1 MSKRG
6 VDLARM
12 YARKRGKS
20 GSKRV
25 YRDKP
30 PEWVKLSPQEIEQLI
45 VDLAKKGY
53 KPATIGLILR
63 DVYGIPS
70 VRQVVGKKLCQI
82 LKEHG
87 VMPPLPQDLSDLIEK
102 AKRIKRHLEQHRKD
116 VHNKRALQLT
126 LSKIKRLV
134 DYYKEKGV
142 LPPDFKVLI

>member
-1 MSKRG
+1 M
-6 VDLARM
+6 ARM

-30 PEWVKLSPQEIEQLI
+30 PEWVKLSPQEIEQLV

-53 KPATIGLILR
+53 KPAMIGLILR

-87 VMPPLPQDLSDLIEK
+87 VMPSLPQDLSDLIEK